1 MESLDADAS
10 YGLNIHKDY
19 YDDENGLKPNN
30 YSEYNNYIKINF
42 KKKSQVQMKKTEDV
56 MYMKQGTINLFFIKI
71 IF

>member
-42 KKKSQVQMKKTEDV
+42 KKKS
-56 MYMKQGTINLFFIKI
+56 
-71 IF
+71 